1 MIDSRTAP
9 YAAFLLRLSLG
20 LMFLAHGLTKLFVFT
35 PAGTARFFA
44 SLGLPGFVGPLTMA
58 AEIAGGVLLILGVA
72 GRQVALLLSPVL
84 LGATLLVHLANG
96 WAFGNPGGG
105 WEYPAFL
112 TVAAL
117 SVALLGDGA
126 FALKPIGRRD
136 QQ

>member
-1 MIDSRTAP
+1 MIDTRTAP

-44 SLGLPGFVGPLTMA
+44 SLGLPGFVGPLTMV
-58 AEIAGGVLLILGVA
+58 AEITGGVLLILGVA

-96 WAFGNPGGG
+96 WAFTNPGGG
-105 WEYPAFL
+105 WEYTAFL
-112 TVAAL
+112 TAAAL
-117 SVALLGDGA
+117 TVALLGDGA
-126 FALKPIGRRD
+126 FALKPLGRRA
-136 QQ
+136 